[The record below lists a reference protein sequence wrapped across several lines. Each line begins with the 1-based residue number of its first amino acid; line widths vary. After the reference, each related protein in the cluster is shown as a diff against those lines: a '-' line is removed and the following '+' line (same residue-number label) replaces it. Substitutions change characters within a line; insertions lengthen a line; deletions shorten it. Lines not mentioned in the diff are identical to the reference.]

1 MIRPLILVTLLA
13 VSLPAEVHPVRAADG
28 LTGLW
33 LTQDH
38 DGVMRV
44 SHCDSGLC
52 VEIAGVLL
60 DHPTD
65 PTPVDYRGVPQ
76 CHLKLVSDA
85 QQIRPNLWKGHIMD
99 PRNGRVYGVELH
111 LDPHNNLAL
120 RGFVGIPLLGETQ
133 TWTRYSGAVPADCR
147 LSAETAVAAKS
158 HTAPSGRERPFGP

>member
-1 MIRPLILVTLLA
+1 MIRRLMLLALLA
-13 VSLPAEVHPVRAADG
+13 VSLPAAVVPVQAADG

-52 VEIAGVLL
+52 VEIAGVIL

-65 PTPVDYRGVPQ
+65 PTPVDFRGVSQ

-85 QQIRPNLWKGHIMD
+85 RQVGPNLWKGHITD
-99 PRNGRVYGVELH
+99 PRNGSVYGVELH
-111 LDPHNNLAL
+111 LDQHNNLAL

-133 TWTRYSGAVPADCR
+133 TWTRYNGSVPADCR
-147 LSAETAVAAKS
+147 LSADTAVAAKS
-158 HTAPSGRERPFGP
+158 HLAPSGRTPPLGP